1 MIQLLAIIAAS
12 LLIGFGGGW
21 MVNGWKHDAAD
32 KIQAEAYVQAMAKRD
47 KENRDLTKKYQEAQA
62 NTRIVYRT
70 IEKRVKDETSNRAC
84 LDAGAVGVWNSALRG
99 LPTAS
104 TGTVE
109 TSGGPDTATDREVL
123 GNAVENMAQYKEC
136 RDQLNALIDWHEKQT
151 DG

>member
-1 MIQLLAIIAAS
+1 MAQLLAIIAAS
-12 LLIGFGGGW
+12 LLVGFGGGW
-21 MVNGWKHDAAD
+21 MVNGWRHDAAE
-32 KIQAEAYVQAMAKRD
+32 KIQADAYVQKLAKKDR
-47 KENRDLTKKYQEAQA
+47 ENRELAKKYQEAQA

-84 LDAGAVGVWNSALRG
+84 LDAGAVGVWNAAVWG
-99 LPTAS
+99 LPQAA

-109 TSGGPDTATDREVL
+109 ASSRPDTATDRDVL

-151 DG
+151 DD

>member
-84 LDAGAVGVWNSALRG
+84 LDAGAVGVWNSALWG
-99 LPTAS
+99 LPQTA
-104 TGTVE
+104 TGTAE
-109 TSGGPDTATDREVL
+109 AASKPDTATDREVL

-151 DG
+151 DD